1 MKLAQYCYDERLEG
15 SRDAHVKAV
24 CIVGGESI
32 VEQSSLTTNGCDI
45 LIGTPGRLLDCLDH
59 HYIVLNQTNYIV
71 LDEADRMID
80 EGFEESVNFVLGKM
94 GSLMKSEEEE
104 DIIKEA
110 DETTTLTNMYR
121 TTIMFSATMAPKV
134 ELLAKKYMRCPVQV
148 TIGSSNQ
155 TANVDIKQV
164 INMVREHQKPAMLE
178 KVHIHSYHHFQ
189 VIRNNETPAIV
200 FCNRKE
206 TVDSVT
212 RQLYNKRYRC
222 VSLRSGISQ
231 DQREQSL
238 EDFRNGKYDILVA
251 TNVAARGLDIKGVN
265 VYMMCELQV
274 KLVVNYDMPTSLEY
288 YIHRI
293 GRMLFVFQL

>member
-1 MKLAQYCYDERLEG
+1 MDIRIKTREEGPLALIMAPTRELAKQIQEETMKLAQYCYEPRLEG
-15 SRDAHVKAV
+15 YRDPHIKAV

-32 VEQSSLTTNGCDI
+32 TQQSSLTTNGCDI

-59 HYIVLNQTNYIV
+59 HYITLNQTNYIV

-80 EGFEESVNFVLGKM
+80 EGFEDSVNTVLNAM
-94 GSLMKSEEEE
+94 GSTMKSEEEE
-104 DIIKEA
+104 DILKEA
-110 DETTTLTNMYR
+110 DETVSLTNMYR

-134 ELLAKKYMRCPVQV
+134 ELLAKRYMRCPVQV

-155 TANVDIKQV
+155 TTNVDIKQIV
-164 INMVREHQKPAMLE
+164 NMVRESQKPAMLE
-178 KVHIHSYHHFQ
+178 KVIHYYSFNIQ

-206 TVDSVT
+206 TVDSVN
-212 RQLYNKRYRC
+212 RLLYSKHYHC
-222 VSLRSGISQ
+222 VALRSGISQ
-231 DQREQSL
+231 DQREKLL

-265 VYMMCELQV
+265 ISMNE
-274 KLVVNYDMPTSLEY
+274 
-288 YIHRI
+288 
-293 GRMLFVFQL
+293 

>member
-1 MKLAQYCYDERLEG
+1 
-15 SRDAHVKAV
+15 
-24 CIVGGESI
+24 
-32 VEQSSLTTNGCDI
+32 
-45 LIGTPGRLLDCLDH
+45 
-59 HYIVLNQTNYIV
+59 
-71 LDEADRMID
+71 MID

-178 KVHIHSYHHFQ
+178 KVHIHRYHHFQ

-251 TNVAARGLDIKGVN
+251 TNVAARGLDIKGVI
-265 VYMMCELQV
+265 VYMMC
-274 KLVVNYDMPTSLEY
+274 
-288 YIHRI
+288 
-293 GRMLFVFQL
+293 